1 MQLRAAEKSTVMSGT
16 KSEGEI
22 CKITGS
28 LDDLLLTAID
38 ETVKQI
44 FKEAGAKVIYN
55 YLENKYNLRL
65 EEIASKPEDFSAGLE
80 KLLSSAAPVIE
91 KLILKNLYSKL
102 HLTCEEKEGFEFSD
116 YLEELRK
123 WYR

>member
-55 YLENKYNLRL
+55 YLENKYHLRIK
-65 EEIASKPEDFSAGLE
+65 EIASKPEDFSAGLE